1 MNKKIVNQIERLIKH
16 NETILDDLYGKFLV
30 KEDGIHFM
38 ESEQSSYARL
48 IGWVD
53 SLRWVLSTINNGS
66 TISDTPLID
75 EEVSAEVQM
84 LKQKEN
90 K

>member
-1 MNKKIVNQIERLIKH
+1 MIREHTIICDECSCVAELKNNNFYAIN
-16 NETILDDLYGKFLV
+16 NEDICRDC
-30 KEDGIHFM
+30 
-38 ESEQSSYARL
+38 
-48 IGWVD
+48 VD
-53 SLRWVLSTINNGS
+53 SILAQRNNYKV
-66 TISDTPLID
+66 DID